1 MRSRKTR
8 GRATGSNSCS
18 SWLIIRKIWG
28 KAKFAYSF
36 LKLVAVFYFIYFL
49 NFYFILGYSQLIILG
64 QFQVNSKGTQPC
76 IYMPMVL
83 PVCPQASSCV
93 LNTDLKFI
101 NSESYLLKLRG
112 NRSDFPV

>member
-76 IYMPMVL
+76 IYMYPF
-83 PVCPQASSCV
+83 SS
-93 LNTDLKFI
+93 
-101 NSESYLLKLRG
+101 NSPLIRAAT
-112 NRSDFPV
+112 